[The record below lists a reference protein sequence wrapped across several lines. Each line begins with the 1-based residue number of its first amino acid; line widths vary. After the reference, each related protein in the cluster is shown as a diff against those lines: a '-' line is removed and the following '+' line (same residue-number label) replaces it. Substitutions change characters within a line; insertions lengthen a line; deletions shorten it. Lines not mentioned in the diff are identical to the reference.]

1 MANYYNKTETYNQSE
16 INNLLS
22 SKANTSDIPTK
33 VSQLENDKNYL
44 TEIPIASTTVLGG
57 IKIGSNLTIAE
68 DGTLSAEAGGVSS
81 YNDLTNRPT
90 LNTNVT
96 TSQPVS
102 ASELIT
108 GEMVLHKISKTGD
121 YGDLNNKPTIPAKTS
136 DLENDSDF
144 TTKKYVDDIVGNI
157 NTLLSEV

>member
-1 MANYYNKTETYNQSE
+1 MKT
-16 INNLLS
+16 
-22 SKANTSDIPTK
+22 DI
-33 VSQLENDKNYL
+33 DKLPFFLN
-44 TEIPIASTTVLGG
+44 IP
-57 IKIGSNLTIAE
+57 
-68 DGTLSAEAGGVSS
+68 
-81 YNDLTNRPT
+81 
-90 LNTNVT
+90 
-96 TSQPVS
+96 
-102 ASELIT
+102 IT

>member
-1 MANYYNKTETYNQSE
+1 M
-16 INNLLS
+16 
-22 SKANTSDIPTK
+22 
-33 VSQLENDKNYL
+33 
-44 TEIPIASTTVLGG
+44 
-57 IKIGSNLTIAE
+57 
-68 DGTLSAEAGGVSS
+68 SAEAGGVSS
-81 YNDLTNRPT
+81 YNDLTDRPT
-90 LNTNVT
+90 LNTNIT

-102 ASELIT
+102 ESELIT
-108 GEMVLHKISKTGD
+108 GKMVLHKISKTGD